1 MTDHVDGPRQIGDP
15 SADLSDLFAF
25 TSPENPA
32 RTVLALCVFP
42 SAGTSAM
49 FSNAINHA
57 IVVRRLSI
65 TGAGLAARF
74 KADDQEIRFSCRFG
88 ALERGRPGDK
98 PIQRGTCT
106 LPGGQTVS
114 VLVHDEKGAS
124 TADGVFRV
132 FAGLRCDPFCLAW
145 MGKTLTP
152 VPNLLQHDNVL
163 CIAIEFDTRRV
174 LDLGKGTLFGVI
186 AETVPFGTPNPIN
199 KLLPRIDWVGRP
211 EQTNMRLY
219 NPGMKDGGDDLRDLW
234 NQQTPF
240 AIEDALR
247 PMFLR
252 QLKASLH
259 DYDMRDGEED
269 WPPDALAAVSEV
281 FLDDFLVFDVGKP
294 ITDASFFE
302 IERSMLDGHPYTTG
316 GGRTVNVNVADVMFT
331 WAVNRGRKQ
340 LKGGQT
346 EATKPGTNTFPYL
359 ATPNTDLQVVNETVD
374 LPRPSGEVWALIGPF
389 GGAWHP
395 LIANIR
401 LTGTGV
407 GQLRTIETTDG
418 KRIVDRL
425 DVMDNAK
432 RFYRYTNISGIPAS
446 SYTGELA
453 VRPKGSGCTVDWRA
467 QFLANDQP
475 TFLVK
480 LVVSTLFKVGL
491 GSLPARFG
499 GAK

>member
-42 SAGTSAM
+42 SAGSSAM
-49 FSNAINHA
+49 FSNAINHSFA
-57 IVVRRLSI
+57 VRRLSI

-88 ALERGRPGDK
+88 ALEPARAGGK

-132 FAGLRCDPFCLAW
+132 FAGLRSDPFCLAW
-145 MGKTLTP
+145 IGKTLTP

-174 LDLGKGTLFGVI
+174 LDPSKGSLFGVI
-186 AETVPFGTPNPIN
+186 AETVPFGTPNPIT

-219 NPGMKDGGDDLRDLW
+219 NPGMEGGDDLRDLW
-234 NQQTPF
+234 NQQIPF
-240 AIEDALR
+240 AIENELR
-247 PMFLR
+247 PMFVR
-252 QLKASLH
+252 QLKASLRN
-259 DYDMRDGEED
+259 YDMRDGEED

-294 ITDASFFE
+294 INDASFFE
-302 IERSMLDGHPYTTG
+302 IERSMLDGRAYTTG
-316 GGRTVNVNVADVMFT
+316 GGRTVNVNVTDVMFT

-359 ATPNTDLQVVNETVD
+359 ASPNMDLQVVSETVD
-374 LPRPSGEVWALIGPF
+374 LLRPLGEVWALLGQF
-389 GGAWHP
+389 SATWHP
-395 LIANIR
+395 LIAKVQ

-407 GQLRTIETTDG
+407 GELRTIETTDG
-418 KRIVDRL
+418 KRIVERL
-425 DVMDNAK
+425 EAMDNAK
-432 RFYRYTNISGIPAS
+432 HLYRYAGISGIPAS
-446 SYTGELA
+446 YTGELS
-453 VRPKGSGCTVDWRA
+453 VKPKGSGCTVEWRA

-475 TFLVK
+475 TLLVK
-480 LVVSTLFKVGL
+480 LILSTFFKVGL
-491 GSLPARFG
+491 DSLPARFG